1 MERSKLRISIVVG
14 IAAVLIIWRVGFYP
28 PVPGQTEKPTET
40 KVVTE
45 AEKAKDV
52 QKPVD
57 VNEPEL
63 ASDVNEPGRLTDVNE
78 PRRVAA
84 VGEPIRLAAV
94 GGPDDIGRPRRAVVI
109 TEPNE
114 PAEPN
119 EPMEIVNLKNVEMKT
134 IIAKL
139 AEWTG
144 KVIIPTD
151 EAMKQRITIY
161 APEKLPRSKAISKI
175 YSALRMKGYIAE
187 QTDGTI
193 FLRPMK
199 EAKLGEVPTITD
211 DYPLAM
217 VENKNQVVQKFFK
230 LKNYSPSQMG
240 QIILPL
246 VDEYGYVSADEGT
259 GSLMVIDTVKSL
271 MRISLI
277 IKQFDVVEVEEIFTE
292 IFEIQHGDPTEI
304 VELLQTLLGDGSSSV
319 RGTSRDRGRGPFF
332 MQRPGS
338 SSSRS
343 KSSGGAATSVT
354 VGTSRTPAI
363 LIAQPTYNWIIAKA
377 TAEDLKQIGEWIE
390 KLDKA
395 VPTLF
400 IDQPLARIENKNQIV
415 QKFFK
420 LENYSPSQMAQII
433 GPLISETGY
442 VSADETTGNLFVIDT
457 VENLMRIEIIIK
469 EFDVPEAEQ
478 TVTEI
483 FEIRYGDPSEIVQLL
498 RMLITGETGTSSR
511 SLGRS
516 SYGRSS
522 YGRSSGRSSY
532 SRTSYSSSRGYS
544 SRGGSRSG
552 SSSSVMIGPS
562 EQPVVLI
569 PEPNRKW
576 IIARASAEDMKQ
588 ISEWIDKLDHEEPVK
603 AEHETISIT
612 YADVSEV
619 ADRLNEALQQ
629 MPGSELQASVL
640 IQPLENAR
648 QIVIFGRAD
657 MREMVKKLISEIDIP
672 TGLFQTEHFKLKY
685 ADPDE
690 VKEKLE
696 ELYSATTPGSGS
708 RYTSVYYFGSS
719 RGSSAMSAET
729 VRVISYGTRK
739 QVTVIASAENM
750 EKVRKQI
757 EEWDVPIPVDELK
770 PRIIELHNSDPVQM
784 VELLKTLFTEEGG
797 GGMSIFDI
805 LFGGGTEEKAKIVG
819 PLYGQLTFEEVPGTK
834 KIIVIS
840 KIPEAYDV
848 IEQLILDLDREEMAE
863 IPKVIEL
870 KYADPE
876 DLSERLN
883 AMFVEAGQTARIRL
897 TEQGLSS
904 TSAMD
909 DTADSGS
916 SNANQNQSAGQS
928 EDNTYTPPWSGSG
941 ARSRIDEELPISNVI
956 GRIRFVPEP
965 HTKSIMVLAPPEFMD
980 EIEELIGQ
988 LDVPGKQVMIEA
1000 IIVEVE
1006 HSKVTSLGIELS
1018 TNPATFGSS
1027 GENALTVLGNLT
1039 HIGTHGSPGNIISS
1053 GTGTFGA
1060 SGSGSVFGVGTDVYG
1075 LIDFLIKTTDAKILN
1090 QQTLWTK
1097 DNEEASF
1104 FKGSEVP
1111 FLGSITQAVNVGT
1124 QQSITYEPVGME
1136 LRARPSITPEDKV
1149 DMIINVQISQL
1160 TAEREQNVPIRSQMK
1175 TTTNMIVQNGQT
1187 LLLGG
1192 ILFQKDSKVERK
1204 LPGFGD
1210 LPLIGGLFRHN
1221 SVIQTN
1227 SELLVFITPHVIDEA
1242 AEELPEAVTEKKK
1255 ILENTRE
1262 QLEAVLEVIG

>member
-1 MERSKLRISIVVG
+1 MERSKFRISIVVG
-14 IAAVLIIWRVGFYP
+14 ILAVLIIWRVGFYP
-28 PVPGQTEKPTET
+28 PVPEQTEKPTET

-45 AEKAKDV
+45 SKQPVEV
-52 QKPVD
+52 QKPGGAKEPAVASEVSETRRVAD
-57 VNEPEL
+57 VNEP
-63 ASDVNEPGRLTDVNE
+63 VKV
-78 PRRVAA
+78 VAA
-84 VGEPIRLAAV
+84 VQL
-94 GGPDDIGRPRRAVVI
+94 D
-109 TEPNE
+109 E

-119 EPMEIVNLKNVEMKT
+119 EPMENLNLKNVEMKT
-134 IIAKL
+134 IIEKL
-139 AEWTG
+139 AKWTG

-151 EAMKQRITIY
+151 ESLKQKITIY
-161 APEKLPRSKAISKI
+161 APEKLPRSKALQKI
-175 YSALRMKGYIAE
+175 YSALRMKGYVAVP
-187 QTDGTI
+187 TDGTI
-193 FLRPMK
+193 FLQPIT
-199 EAKLGEVPTITD
+199 EAKLGEVPTITEG
-211 DYPLAM
+211 YPLAM
-217 VENKNQVVQKFFK
+217 VENKDQVVQKFFK
-230 LKNYSPSQMG
+230 LNNYSPSQMG
-240 QIILPL
+240 QIIQPL
-246 VDEYGYVSADEGT
+246 IGDYGYLSTDEST
-259 GSLMVIDTVKSL
+259 GSLLVIDTVRTL

-277 IKQFDVVEVEEIFTE
+277 IEQFDVVEVEEIKTTY
-292 IFEIQHGDPTEI
+292 FEIHHGNPTEI
-304 VELLQTLLGDGSSSV
+304 VELLQTLLGDGSSISM
-319 RGTSRDRGRGPFF
+319 RGPGGRGRGPLS

-343 KSSGGAATSVT
+343 KSSGGTATSVT
-354 VGTSRTPAI
+354 VGTSRSPAV
-363 LIAQPTYNWIIAKA
+363 LIAQPTYNWIIVKA
-377 TAEDLKQIGEWIE
+377 TAEDVKQIAEWI
-390 KLDKA
+390 KRLDRA
-395 VPTLF
+395 VPTLLVE
-400 IDQPLARIENKNQIV
+400 QPLASFENKNQIV

-420 LENYSPSQMAQII
+420 LENYSPSQMVQIV

-442 VSADETTGNLFVIDT
+442 VSADETTGNLLVLDT
-457 VENLMRIEIIIK
+457 VENLMRIEMIIA

-516 SYGRSS
+516 SSYGRSS
-522 YGRSSGRSSY
+522 YGRSSY

-544 SRGGSRSG
+544 SRGGSRPG

-576 IIARASAEDMKQ
+576 IIARASAEDMKR
-588 ISEWIDKLDHEEPVK
+588 IGEWIEKLDHEEPVK
-603 AEHETISIT
+603 AEHETVSIT
-612 YADVSEV
+612 YADVEEV
-619 ADRLNEALQQ
+619 AERLNEALQQ

-657 MREMVKKLISEIDIP
+657 MRQIVKNLIQEIDIP

-696 ELYSATTPGSGS
+696 ELYSTTAPGSGS
-708 RYTSVYYFGSS
+708 RYTSVYYFGGS
-719 RGSSAMSAET
+719 RSSAMSAET

-784 VELLKTLFTEEGG
+784 VDLLKTLFTEEGG

-805 LFGGGTEEKAKIVG
+805 LFGGGSEDQQKIIG

-848 IEQLILDLDREEMAE
+848 IEQLILDLDREEMGE
-863 IPKVIEL
+863 IPKVIQL

-897 TEQGLSS
+897 TAQGLSTES
-904 TSAMD
+904 EMG
-909 DTADSGS
+909 DSEDGGS
-916 SNANQNQSAGQS
+916 STVNQTDSQS

-941 ARSRIDEELPISNVI
+941 ARSSIDEELPISNVI

-965 HTKSIMVLAPPEFMD
+965 HTKSIMTLAPPEFID
-980 EIEELIGQ
+980 EIEELIAQ

-1000 IIVEVE
+1000 IIVEIE
-1006 HSKVTSLGIELS
+1006 HSKVTSLGVQLA
-1018 TNPATFGSS
+1018 TNPAAFGSI

-1039 HIGTHGSPGNIISS
+1039 HIGTHGSTSGIISPSGVGGDQLFGARDS
-1053 GTGTFGA
+1053 GT
-1060 SGSGSVFGVGTDVYG
+1060 VLGVGTDIYA
-1075 LIDFLIKTTDAKILN
+1075 LIDFLEKTTDAKILN

-1097 DNEEASF
+1097 DNKEASF
-1104 FKGSEVP
+1104 FKGSEVA
-1111 FLGSITQAVNVGT
+1111 FLAGTTQAANIGT
-1124 QQSITYEPVGME
+1124 TQNITFEKVGME

-1149 DMIINVQISQL
+1149 DMVVNVQISQL
-1160 TAEREQNVPIRSQMK
+1160 TADLVNSQPVRSKMN
-1175 TTTNMIVQNGQT
+1175 TTTNMIVDNKQT

-1221 SVIQTN
+1221 QVIQTN
-1227 SELLVFITPHVIDEA
+1227 SELLVFMTPHVIDES
-1242 AEELPEAVTEKKK
+1242 AEVLPEAVIEKKE
-1255 ILENTRE
+1255 ILENTRV